1 MTAARDNRLRSASA
15 LLPRLLA
22 GLAALAALA
31 ALATM
36 VWVVAHRIAYPY
48 DLEWMEG
55 GMLCHALRLLH
66 GQPIYVAPS
75 VDFIPHLYTPLYPL
89 VLAALGKL
97 TGDVGYLSA
106 RVVSFTAFAAAL
118 LLAGAWAYREG
129 GSRAAALCAM
139 ALPAVTFPQTG
150 GFFDLARADSLN
162 LLLTALG
169 AAVAFYG
176 RGRHLLMALAALLLV
191 AGFFAKQT
199 AAPLIVFVAAA
210 MLVTRRR
217 TVLTFAAVG
226 IASFALWVYLQ
237 NRASAGWFWTYIFRL
252 HQNHA
257 FYFRR
262 AFIDTPRVL
271 LGLLGPALAVAGWA
285 GLAQALGRRSE
296 QQGPGLLYLLW
307 LGLGG
312 MVTACVAF
320 GTQWAHTN
328 AFIPGVY
335 FPAIAIGAAAGRL
348 VKRPLRPP
356 RPTGRLAAAPSS
368 GGPSTLSGRQRRAR
382 SLRESLVWLLLLG
395 TLLARGRELR
405 PAAHVPTAADR
416 AAGDQVLAQLRS
428 APGEVLIPFHPFYA
442 HLAGKRTYLHR
453 MGIWDVRGTAAGPVR
468 GLVAALQQQQFSR
481 IVFDDKVEQ
490 TWSDWPDVLLR
501 YRIAERIRG
510 PRTFEGAQTAPAL
523 VLEPL
528 PPPPPEPALGLAP
541 PLDPAAPPRPSGEA
555 PAEPPAEPPIDREL
569 Q

>member
-1 MTAARDNRLRSASA
+1 MTASRANRPRAADA

-22 GLAALAALA
+22 ALVALAALAALA
-31 ALATM
+31 ALG
-36 VWVVAHRIAYPY
+36 WVVAHRIAYPY

-97 TGDVGYLSA
+97 TGDVGYLAA
-106 RVVSFTAFAAAL
+106 RAVSFTAFVAAL

-129 GSRAAALCAM
+129 GSRAAALFAM

-252 HQNHA
+252 HQGHA

-262 AFIDTPRVL
+262 AFVDTPRVL
-271 LGLLGPALAVAGWA
+271 LGLLGPALVVAGWA

-296 QQGPGLLYLLW
+296 QQGPGLGYLLW

-348 VKRPLRPP
+348 VKRPLRPAG
-356 RPTGRLAAAPSS
+356 RPAAAPSTPSS
-368 GGPSTLSGRQRRAR
+368 GGPSALSGRQRRAR
-382 SLRESLVWLLLLG
+382 TLRESLVWLLLLA
-395 TLLARGRELR
+395 TLIARGRELR

-442 HLAGKRTYLHR
+442 HLAGKRTFLHR
-453 MGIWDVRGTAAGPVR
+453 MGIWDVRGTVAGPVR

-481 IVFDDKVEQ
+481 IVFDDKVEP
-490 TWSDWPDVLLR
+490 TWGDWPDVLLR

-528 PPPPPEPALGLAP
+528 PPPPPEPALSPAP
-541 PLDPAAPPRPSGEA
+541 ANPEPAAPPSPGAA
-555 PAEPPAEPPIDREL
+555 PPPELPIDREL

>member
-1 MTAARDNRLRSASA
+1 MKAASRLHSAGA

-22 GLAALAALA
+22 GLVTLAALG
-31 ALATM
+31 ALGALG
-36 VWVVAHRIAYPY
+36 WVVARRIAYPY

-55 GMLCHALRLLH
+55 GMLCHALRLLQ
-66 GQPIYVAPS
+66 GQSIYVPPS
-75 VDFIPHLYTPLYPL
+75 VDFIPHLYTPLYPML
-89 VLAALGKL
+89 LAALGKL

-106 RVVSFTAFAAAL
+106 RAVSVTAFAAAL

-176 RGRHLLMALAALLLV
+176 RGRHLLMAVAALLLV

-199 AAPLIVFVAAA
+199 AAPLIVCVAAA

-226 IASFALWVYLQ
+226 IASFALGVYLQ
-237 NRASAGWFWTYIFRL
+237 NRASDGWFWTYIFRL
-252 HQNHA
+252 HQGHA
-257 FYFRR
+257 FFFRR
-262 AFIDTPRVL
+262 AFIDTPRGL
-271 LGLLGPALAVAGWA
+271 LGLLGPALLVTAWA
-285 GLAQALGRRSE
+285 GLAQALGRQSE
-296 QQGPGLLYLLW
+296 HNGPGLLYLLW

-348 VKRPLRPP
+348 VKRPAQAPRSARPP
-356 RPTGRLAAAPSS
+356 QSGGRAVPPS
-368 GGPSTLSGRQRRAR
+368 GGPGRGRQRQARA
-382 SLRESLVWLLLLG
+382 LRESLVWVLLLA
-395 TLLARGRELR
+395 TLIARGRELH

-416 AAGDQVLAQLRS
+416 AAGELVIAELRS
-428 APGEVLIPFHPFYA
+428 APGEVLVPFHPFYA

-453 MGIWDVRGTAAGPVR
+453 MGVWDVRGTVAGPVR

-481 IVFDDKVEQ
+481 IIFDDKVEQ
-490 TWSDWPDVLLR
+490 TWGDWPDVLVR
-501 YRIAERIRG
+501 YQIVRRLRG
-510 PRTFEGAQTAPAL
+510 PRTFEGAQTSPAL
-523 VLEPL
+523 ILAPL
-528 PPPPPEPALGLAP
+528 PPPPPEPAV
-541 PLDPAAPPRPSGEA
+541 
-555 PAEPPAEPPIDREL
+555 PIDHEL